1 MSKLIRRWQAMDITD
16 EVNRYLQ
23 TGRRSVSVWVPYD
36 EVRPKTDKLS
46 PKKKMGK
53 HKMR

>member
-1 MSKLIRRWQAMDITD
+1 MDITD

-53 HKMR
+53 HTMR